1 MAGIFF
7 RGKRLLYS
15 RLRSVTCAALIVF
28 ATILAVGSPVALRIA
43 LEQPRVA
50 ANDTSEPGSTARREL
65 PWITR
70 HASNSGPIEI
80 LPAPET
86 AVAEPL
92 RKADLFAP
100 SDQPAPLAMAAPV
113 QEERTALATVEPAI
127 QVPPAQIESSQA
139 EKPVVER
146 KGAAKTAARTPA
158 KPPVTAE
165 QAPPQRTRTARASTR
180 EAWGVMR
187 RFDERSR
194 IPVDAYSA
202 DGAPRRIIIRP
213 TSIQDVYYYNS
224 R

>member
-1 MAGIFF
+1 MSQCFAA
-7 RGKRLLYS
+7 KSVRLTEPTPAS
-15 RLRSVTCAALIVF
+15 HQQGGSGVFLRSIPISVF
-28 ATILAVGSPVALRIA
+28 RLAKMTPDV
-43 LEQPRVA
+43 RVA
-50 ANDTSEPGSTARREL
+50 N
-65 PWITR
+65 
-70 HASNSGPIEI
+70 
-80 LPAPET
+80 ET

-100 SDQPAPLAMAAPV
+100 SGQPAPLAMEAPA
-113 QEERTALATVEPAI
+113 QEELTTVATADPAI
-127 QVPPAQIESSQA
+127 QAPPAQIESSQA

-146 KGAAKTAARTPA
+146 KGVAKTAARTPA

-165 QAPPQRTRTARASTR
+165 RTPPQRTRTVKASTR
-180 EAWGVMR
+180 DAWGVMR
-187 RFDERSR
+187 RFDERPR